1 MSENRRLT
9 DTLPV
14 GFFVMLFLHRSATV
28 NIFYGGII
36 MEYASKATGGTAL
49 GLGIAGTAGW
59 LLNGGLGNLFGGMGN
74 NAAAAAVPAVAG
86 LAAGMAAQK
95 CGDDAPVSR
104 YELDQAQTIANKD
117 MEIAYW
123 RGQDET
129 NRKITDA
136 YAKLE
141 SRIIGLAGEVRA
153 NKEEQSAIN
162 LQQAVY
168 NGTNTATIGCIQNQV
183 NQLLGLTKLVVP
195 NGSVCPGWG
204 AVTVKPETAAAAT

>member
-1 MSENRRLT
+1 
-9 DTLPV
+9 
-14 GFFVMLFLHRSATV
+14 
-28 NIFYGGII
+28 

-59 LLNGGLGNLFGGMGN
+59 LLNGGLGNILGGAAR
-74 NAAAAAVPAVAG
+74 NASPAADTAAVAG
-86 LAAGMAAQK
+86 LAAIPAMIATMAPQK

-168 NGTNTATIGCIQNQV
+168 NGTNTATVGCIQNQV